1 MNEINTFLSE
11 MDAMD
16 VQIHAAVEGPNP
28 ITENGPAILERD
40 QQQELATIQNPDV
53 DNPFDFIRLSTYQIW
68 TGNFFIIDA
77 PEAQLPEEYQ
87 NLAQQQ
93 FGGGGSLVWLTKSSP
108 YFRKSGIR
116 VTTKRCSF
124 YHVSNCPFII
134 RELMDMQTRLACIEI
149 GSLPHSNHNLTL
161 TRDRRPGVSRYIQSI
176 VISSPSKMENAPG
189 KIVHSARKKG
199 FQVDRSLA
207 KSIRRKVYRIRNPR
221 LHCGPAPA
229 STWGGIAS
237 AFEMY
242 KREVITNFN
251 THSVYLVALDINA
264 ESNSLVAILSTENMI
279 LNAYRQRFWGNPI
292 FFAADA
298 SYRLTQEKNG
308 VYPVITTNLAMETK
322 TIAYGIISH
331 EHHKAQRFI
340 LQSIKSEVERL
351 IKVKTHNGETSV

>member
-11 MDAMD
+11 MDAID

-40 QQQELATIQNPDV
+40 QQQELAMIQNPDV
-53 DNPFDFIRLSTYQIW
+53 DNPFEFIRLSTYQIW

-93 FGGGGSLVWLTKSSP
+93 FGGGGSLSWLTKSSP

-176 VISSPSKMENAPG
+176 VISAPSKMENAHG
-189 KIVHSARKKG
+189 KIVH
-199 FQVDRSLA
+199 
-207 KSIRRKVYRIRNPR
+207 
-221 LHCGPAPA
+221 
-229 STWGGIAS
+229 
-237 AFEMY
+237 
-242 KREVITNFN
+242 
-251 THSVYLVALDINA
+251 
-264 ESNSLVAILSTENMI
+264 
-279 LNAYRQRFWGNPI
+279 
-292 FFAADA
+292 
-298 SYRLTQEKNG
+298 
-308 VYPVITTNLAMETK
+308 
-322 TIAYGIISH
+322 
-331 EHHKAQRFI
+331 
-340 LQSIKSEVERL
+340 
-351 IKVKTHNGETSV
+351 